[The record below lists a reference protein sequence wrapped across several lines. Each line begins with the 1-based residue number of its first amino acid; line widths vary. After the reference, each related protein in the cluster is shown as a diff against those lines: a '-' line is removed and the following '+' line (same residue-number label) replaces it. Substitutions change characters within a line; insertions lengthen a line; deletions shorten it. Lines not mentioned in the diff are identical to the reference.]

1 MVHNELF
8 KHKNN
13 WKYIFPADKEP
24 DSQHRR
30 YETGVYGV
38 TQMETDFYTDE
49 GISESLDYD
58 QISDI
63 EQGFM
68 AGYLSAFGGD

>member
-1 MVHNELF
+1 
-8 KHKNN
+8 
-13 WKYIFPADKEP
+13 
-24 DSQHRR
+24 
-30 YETGVYGV
+30 
-38 TQMETDFYTDE
+38 METDFYTDE

-68 AGYLSAFGGD
+68 AGYLAAFGGD